1 MKRIINLSGF
11 IIGFSV
17 TVFAQL
23 TIEDCQTKAR
33 ENYPLIKKYDLIKQS
48 KEYNLANASKA
59 YLPQF
64 QLNVRATYQSE
75 VTSIPISIP
84 GITIPDLKKDQ
95 YQAVMEASQMLWD
108 GGAVRSQRKMTEAG
122 SEVETQ
128 QVEVEL
134 YTLRERINQLFF
146 GILLFDM
153 QLEQNQ
159 ILQDE
164 LQRNYAAIAASV
176 EFGVANRTDLD
187 VVKVE
192 QLNAKQIRI
201 QIQTMR
207 NAFVEML
214 AIMTGEKPDKNVNL
228 KRPDVNHLLENEMLS
243 SVVKRPEIQLFDAQN
258 NLFDSQK
265 NLIKSAYMPKVGL
278 FLQGG
283 IGRPGLNMLSN
294 EIKPFYIGGI
304 RLSWNFGAL
313 YTQKNDL
320 RKIEINKNAVNV
332 QKDIFLYNINL
343 TTTREI
349 QEIKRLNEIMKQ
361 DDEIITLRENI
372 RKSAEAKVANG
383 TLTVTE
389 LMREISQE
397 SWARQTKATHE
408 IDLLIAIYNLKN
420 MKNSDE

>member
-228 KRPDVNHLLENEMLS
+228 KRPAVNHLLENEMLS